1 MLYNTEITITY
12 YNTIIVKVCL
22 RTNAIHHRRNPAG
35 SPWCVL
41 FLVSPCGRSAP
52 FKGTI
57 GIHHRSPRH
66 SIWRFCQSPCIYV
79 FFNCP
84 SSPIMT
90 PWSSFGCWIRGFKSI
105 NIPFAIHHHY
115 HLCLCVQPQT
125 LLVKSQI
132 VQSIS
137 NKPPIILQY
146 LGDNACSKS
155 FPWMSTPQ
163 CLWSKI
169 HILIQQRHDYHPL
182 LSISFGSMPYTYPR
196 WNVIKMLKSAAQI
209 HLIHTKP
216 PCSSIMFLFL

>member
-1 MLYNTEITITY
+1 MLS
-12 YNTIIVKVCL
+12 IIAGIQQGLLDVYCSWWALAAGVLPLKAPSESTTDLRAIRFEDFVKACVSMFFFI
-22 RTNAIHHRRNPAG
+22 APHPPSWHHDHH
-35 SPWCVL
+35 
-41 FLVSPCGRSAP
+41 LVVEFADLNLL
-52 FKGTI
+52 
-57 GIHHRSPRH
+57 
-66 SIWRFCQSPCIYV
+66 Y
-79 FFNCP
+79 
-84 SSPIMT
+84 
-90 PWSSFGCWIRGFKSI
+90 
-105 NIPFAIHHHY
+105 NIPFAIHHY

-146 LGDNACSKS
+146 LGDNPCSRS

-169 HILIQQRHDYHPL
+169 HILIKQRHDYHAL

>member
-1 MLYNTEITITY
+1 M
-12 YNTIIVKVCL
+12 IVKVCL

-66 SIWRFCQSPCIYV
+66 SIWRFCQSLCIYV
-79 FFNCP
+79 FLIAPHPP
-84 SSPIMT
+84 S
-90 PWSSFGCWIRGFKSI
+90 WHHDHHLVVEFADLNLLY
-105 NIPFAIHHHY
+105 NIPFAIHHY

-146 LGDNACSKS
+146 LGDNPCSRS

-169 HILIQQRHDYHPL
+169 HILIKQRHDYHAL